1 MWANKC
7 KQTINW
13 EFYSQKSMSDVMG
26 ENYFRRNGTSVLLEV
41 MEINYIMTSLS
52 VVTEK
57 YWPEVKTQR
66 LRKLECNE

>member
-1 MWANKC
+1 
-7 KQTINW
+7 
-13 EFYSQKSMSDVMG
+13 MSDVMG

-41 MEINYIMTSLS
+41 MEINHIMTSLS